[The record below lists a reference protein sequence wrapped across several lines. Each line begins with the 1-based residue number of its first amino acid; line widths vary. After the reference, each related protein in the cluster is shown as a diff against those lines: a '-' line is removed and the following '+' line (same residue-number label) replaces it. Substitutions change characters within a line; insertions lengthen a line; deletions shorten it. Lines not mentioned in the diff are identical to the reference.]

1 MQTIVEHWA
10 EGLGQGT
17 EPSRQMYSSF
27 LDRMRALYQPNRIQ
41 GPLILLSSYEPCADN
56 PS

>member
-41 GPLILLSSYEPCADN
+41 GPLILLSSYEPCTDN